1 MRLSAEQRRMLDGER
16 GWPRQIAM
24 RMLAAVGRALD
35 APDLIPASSAHLVID
50 GTALGAAGRD
60 FLERLVREGGRF
72 AIPASINA
80 IAVDRRRSDGSG
92 AAADQLRMLE
102 ACEKMGAMP
111 SCSCNP
117 FIQGIR
123 PARGETVA
131 WSESATAPYVN
142 SVLGARTNREGAT
155 ALASALTGLTPRCG
169 MHVAANRVGDML
181 FRVRTD
187 VAGVDGYSLL
197 GALVGRAAGARPPVI
212 DGIAAAPTEDE
223 FVAFSAAFA
232 IHGEAAMFH
241 MAGITPEAP
250 TLAEAF
256 GGRPPPEPVIVD
268 ADALE
273 DARRRVGP
281 GADGPVDVVS
291 IGCPHASLAQLR
303 EVADRA
309 AGGRADGGVAF
320 YVHTNLSTWDAA
332 DADGTVDRLRRAGI
346 VVTTDNCAVV
356 SYERLPAGTRLAT
369 NSTKMALFAKS
380 VADAEILY
388 GSAEQCIAAGLTGR
402 WTSGA
407 G

>member
-1 MRLSAEQRRMLDGER
+1 MKLTAKQQRMLDGEQ
-16 GWPRQIAM
+16 GWPQQIAM

-60 FLERLVREGGRF
+60 FLERLLREGGRF

-80 IAVDRRRSDGSG
+80 IAVDRRRTTVSG
-92 AAADQLRMLE
+92 AGADQLRMLE

-123 PARGETVA
+123 PGRGETVA

-169 MHVAANRVGDML
+169 MHVAENRCGRVL
-181 FRVRTD
+181 FRVTAD
-187 VAGVDGYSLL
+187 VVGVDGYSLL
-197 GALVGRAAGARPPVI
+197 GALIGREAGARLPVI
-212 DGIAAAPTEDE
+212 DGIAIPPSEDE

-232 IHGEAAMFH
+232 IYGEVAMFH

-250 TLAEAF
+250 TLADAF
-256 GGRPPPEPVIVD
+256 GGVALPGPVIVD
-268 ADALE
+268 RRALDE
-273 DARRRVGP
+273 ARYSVGP
-281 GADGPVDVVS
+281 GAGGRVDVVS
-291 IGCPHASLAQLR
+291 IGCPHASLEQLR
-303 EVADRA
+303 EAAD
-309 AGGRADGGVAF
+309 RADGGRAAGRVAF
-320 YVHTNLSTWDAA
+320 YVHTNRSTYDAA
-332 DADGTVDRLRRAGI
+332 VAEGIIGRLERAEI
-346 VVTTDNCAVV
+346 SVTTDNCAVV
-356 SYERLPAGTRLAT
+356 SYDRLPTGTRLAT

-380 VADAEILY
+380 VADAEILF
-388 GSAEQCIAAGLTGR
+388 GSAEQCIVAGLSGHWTG
-402 WTSGA
+402 GA
-407 G
+407 E